1 MFLFR
6 YGLYG
11 TIRIIRVQIFQ
22 IEQPFG
28 KLYGDEFPSLV
39 YAYDKFLLGGN
50 QQFLTVFLDY
60 EKGIDGSGIH
70 LHHLAQ
76 KSVTSV
82 LHAETD
88 EEVPGQFTVSG
99 FFRILH
105 REIDFDIGKRP
116 GTFGGIDPLQ
126 LHQSGGVGTETVLFD
141 EKGYK
146 NSVEQADQIVA
157 VHTVKNI
164 IRKGKLQLTVNSV
177 RLIEQSYF
185 IYFFFLYHIRVI
197 LAPMAFRRPSM
208 F

>member
-60 EKGIDGSGIH
+60 EKGVDGSGIH
-70 LHHLAQ
+70 LRHLTQ

-88 EEVPGQFTVSG
+88 EKVPGQFTVSD

-105 REIDFDIGKRP
+105 REVDFDIGKRP

-177 RLIEQSYF
+177 RLIEQSYL

>member
-105 REIDFDIGKRP
+105 RK
-116 GTFGGIDPLQ
+116 
-126 LHQSGGVGTETVLFD
+126 
-141 EKGYK
+141 
-146 NSVEQADQIVA
+146 
-157 VHTVKNI
+157 
-164 IRKGKLQLTVNSV
+164 
-177 RLIEQSYF
+177 
-185 IYFFFLYHIRVI
+185 
-197 LAPMAFRRPSM
+197 
-208 F
+208 